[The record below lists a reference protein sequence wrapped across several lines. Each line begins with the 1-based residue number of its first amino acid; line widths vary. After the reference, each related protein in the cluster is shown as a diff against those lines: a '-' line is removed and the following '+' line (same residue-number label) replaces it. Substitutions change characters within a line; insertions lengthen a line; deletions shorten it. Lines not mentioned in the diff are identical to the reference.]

1 MVCNKCSKSIPE
13 KLDYCPSC
21 KMAQLQGYSS
31 YKDKLESKKKNNKQ
45 PNQTLELF
53 IELIVI
59 ALVIASFYFVLILG
73 KPGTIS
79 IVLGIYIFLGV
90 ILLTWWLNTSS
101 KTRRDIILFRLFF
114 SFLIRK

>member
-59 ALVIASFYFVLILG
+59 ALFVLILG
-73 KPGTIS
+73 KPGTIF